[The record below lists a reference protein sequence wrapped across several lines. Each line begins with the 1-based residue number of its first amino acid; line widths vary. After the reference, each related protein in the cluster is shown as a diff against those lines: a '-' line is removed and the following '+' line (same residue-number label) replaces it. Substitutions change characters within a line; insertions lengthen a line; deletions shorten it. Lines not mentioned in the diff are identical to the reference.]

1 MANKYIK
8 FTDDPECPYSDVVV
22 VDDQFL
28 FLSGLVSEDLVTGDL
43 LLGDITLETRQVLNN
58 LEMILKQY
66 GSDMSNVI
74 RLEVLLHDFSERDA
88 MNAEYAKHFPADR
101 MPARLCYG
109 GVDLAAGCKIEIMA
123 IARKA
128 DPKASQTRRI
138 L

>member
-1 MANKYIK
+1 MANQYIK
-8 FTDDPECPYSDVVV
+8 FTDDPECPYSDIVV
-22 VDDQFL
+22 VDGQFL

-43 LLGDITLETRQVLNN
+43 ITGDITVETRQVLNN

-66 GSDMSNVI
+66 GSDMENVI
-74 RLEVLLHDFSERDA
+74 RVEVLLHDFSERDA
-88 MNAEYAKHFPADR
+88 MNKEYAKHFPSHR

-128 DPKASQTRRI
+128 EPKPQQRRI